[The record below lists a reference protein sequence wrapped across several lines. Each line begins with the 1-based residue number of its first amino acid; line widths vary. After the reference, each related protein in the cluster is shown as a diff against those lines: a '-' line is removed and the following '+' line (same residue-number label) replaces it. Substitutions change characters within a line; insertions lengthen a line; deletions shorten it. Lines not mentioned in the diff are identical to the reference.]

1 MAPRYGTFLQRDDN
15 CSFLLLHPFSLKNL
29 LGYFTTLALSLSASA
44 SVSVSILHFDVFIGF
59 IETLGPEDQSNDDDG
74 RPPQNEEENGGGSII
89 NIPA

>member
-1 MAPRYGTFLQRDDN
+1 MGRFYNAMTIALSCCFIP
-15 CSFLLLHPFSLKNL
+15 SLLKICLVILRL
-29 LGYFTTLALSLSASA
+29 LLSLSLPLPLSLF
-44 SVSVSILHFDVFIGF
+44 SILHFDVFIGF